1 MYSDFLAALFRKLLR
16 PREEV
21 FQEVHAGVIHVLWD
35 FRQQMLQILVDLQVV
50 CLGGLHQ
57 TVDGCAGFGTVDGVN
72 DVPVGATNGKG
83 ADSTLRCGVVDR
95 NIPILQE
102 YFQVFLLVYTVV

>member
-1 MYSDFLAALFRKLLR
+1 MF
-16 PREEV
+16 
-21 FQEVHAGVIHVLWD
+21 
-35 FRQQMLQILVDLQVV
+35 QILVNLQIVG
-50 CLGGLHQ
+50 LGSLHQ

-72 DVPVGATNGKG
+72 DMPVGSTNGERPDG
-83 ADSTLRCGVVDR
+83 TLRCGIVDR